1 MIYILWSAFARASPA
16 AQGSP
21 ELEHG
26 AHGIISHATVR
37 TATAN
42 RAADL
47 ASGAIP
53 ETCAALGRALERQE
67 SAGIAEMTVPARWP
81 SLQGIN
87 SAEFSSL
94 GAAGAV
100 VSSTPS

>member
-26 AHGIISHATVR
+26 AHGIISHAT
-37 TATAN
+37 
-42 RAADL
+42 
-47 ASGAIP
+47 
-53 ETCAALGRALERQE
+53 ERQE